1 MEKIANKQIRLI
13 SCLIC
18 PTKEQH
24 GMFKLPSNQFIRQQW
39 LSAIHRNEVKPNAKI
54 CYKHF
59 ESTCFVQKDDV
70 NVSNNK
76 LHAGSIPT
84 LNLPISEDSANVSH
98 MHKDHNYAQNF
109 AHLSK
114 KYKNPETV
122 TTKKVDSDCKRLRE
136 QLCDAEKT
144 INSLVNENERLK
156 KLMSSKDFK
165 EAICYEMLHGK
176 FSLGQLDFIIK
187 VSALWGF
194 LQRLLISIFI
204 EVAINHSKVHSL
216 FLYVFV

>member
-1 MEKIANKQIRLI
+1 MEKLANKQMRLA

-24 GMFKLPSNQFIRQQW
+24 GMYKFPTNQLIRQQW

-59 ESTCFVQKDDV
+59 KSTCFVQKDNV
-70 NVSNNK
+70 NVSSNR
-76 LHAGSIPT
+76 LHAGSVPT
-84 LNLPISEDSANVSH
+84 LNLPISEDSADFSH
-98 MHKDHNYAQNF
+98 LDHSYAQNF
-109 AHLSK
+109 EELSK

-122 TTKKVDSDCKRLRE
+122 TTKKVDLDCKRLQK

-144 INSLVNENERLK
+144 INSLVKEIDRLNN
-156 KLMSSKDFK
+156 LMASKDFK
-165 EAICYEMLHGK
+165 EAICYEMLDGK
-176 FSLGQLDFIIK
+176 FSVGQLDFIIK

-194 LQRLLISIFI
+194 FTKTLD
-204 EVAINHSKVHSL
+204 IN
-216 FLYVFV
+216 VFRHHL